1 MPKRGTNP
9 HPSRSNRFILVPCS
23 PRQPTTGHR
32 PLATA
37 HRPLATAH
45 RPLATDHWPLPTV
58 HYPLSTA
65 VPQSAPAVPCKSL
78 RNVLYCKAGPE
89 CAASHNCPP
98 TLPRPPTMPTHS
110 ERHVLTLSPSH
121 IAPGLA
127 ATSPKCTTRPPMPA
141 PPPPASVSCHEKD
154 ATVTVLRPFCTKTT
168 LFAHF
173 LSKNDKELTATAS
186 CYESPCQYPVTR
198 RENFF
203 SKLDQSGQNSAFD
216 TLSIPSRYPV
226 SEKLAAP
233 LRHIRT
239 PPGQCQ
245 TESAPL
251 LRTCAAL
258 PTRRPTPP
266 LTSTLTSTLI
276 SARAGE
282 VARDQVLH
290 SKKARAEGAGP
301 AGALHGVIRTATGSP
316 RRRPRNAWRPNQAR
330 LSDSPG

>member
-1 MPKRGTNP
+1 
-9 HPSRSNRFILVPCS
+9 
-23 PRQPTTGHR
+23 
-32 PLATA
+32 
-37 HRPLATAH
+37 
-45 RPLATDHWPLPTV
+45 
-58 HYPLSTA
+58 
-65 VPQSAPAVPCKSL
+65 
-78 RNVLYCKAGPE
+78 
-89 CAASHNCPP
+89 
-98 TLPRPPTMPTHS
+98 MPTHS

-121 IAPGLA
+121 IAPGLS

-186 CYESPCQYPVTR
+186 GYESPCQCPVTK

-239 PPGQCQ
+239 PLGQCR
-245 TESAPL
+245 TESVPL

-258 PTRRPTPP
+258 QTRRPTPP
-266 LTSTLTSTLI
+266 LTSILASTLI
-276 SARAGE
+276 SARRRSGP
-282 VARDQVLH
+282 RPGT
-290 SKKARAEGAGP
+290 SFKKARAERAGP
-301 AGALHGVIRTATGSP
+301 VGALHGAIRTATGSR

-330 LSDSPG
+330 PSESPGYSEMSSGNIMIELSPPSTTT